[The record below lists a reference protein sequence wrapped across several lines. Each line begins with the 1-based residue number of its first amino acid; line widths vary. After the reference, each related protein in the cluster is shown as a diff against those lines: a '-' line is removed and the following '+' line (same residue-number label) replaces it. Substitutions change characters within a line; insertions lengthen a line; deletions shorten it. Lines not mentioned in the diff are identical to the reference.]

1 MGNFGLI
8 VILNYASLYQKT
20 CAKDFFQIL
29 QQDRAQKF
37 SSVKFPSKIVF
48 WAKSW
53 PNCGPPS
60 LLSQDLL

>member
-8 VILNYASLYQKT
+8 VILNYASLYHKT

-37 SSVKFPSKIVF
+37 ISVKFPPKIVF
-48 WAKSW
+48 WAKS
-53 PNCGPPS
+53 
-60 LLSQDLL
+60 